1 MEIITSVDETIVKD
15 VEELRKRF
23 IDLVN
28 EYKKFCYYTRENVKI
43 DKSKYTDCEEIG
55 KYIMEL
61 IYIDS
66 TKPDE
71 MMSLYD
77 AIVCCREN
85 NIAYDD
91 IVFDLKMEILLYEKN
106 DDGEYVVR
114 KDVFKKYLKMF
125 YNIHIDE

>member
-1 MEIITSVDETIVKD
+1 MNIKNSAII
-15 VEELRKRF
+15 L
-23 IDLVN
+23 
-28 EYKKFCYYTRENVKI
+28 ENVKI
-43 DKSKYTDCEEIG
+43 DKSKYTDYEEIG